1 MLTREFT
8 KTDYDYIVSVLDQW
22 FGGLSHDRAHPVFF
36 YELGS
41 KALIAEE
48 FGEVV
53 GFLLGF
59 TTEAV
64 PPEPVT
70 GYIHFVGIKPESRR
84 QGVGRLLYDTFIKQS
99 VAAGAKRIKAIAP
112 IGNDESALL
121 TLRTEETGA
130 LALANHSNGCVTKF
144 ARQLLSVIHHGLE
157 LEMTRLPVRTGK
169 IAQRAAALGHC
180 NRQHL
185 NNARA

>member
-8 KTDYDYIVSVLDQW
+8 KSDYDYVVSVLDQW
-22 FGGLSHDRAHPVFF
+22 FGGLAHDRAHPVFF

-48 FGEVV
+48 FGEIV

-64 PPEPVT
+64 PPEPIT

-112 IGNDESALL
+112 IGNDESA
-121 TLRTEETGA
+121 RF
-130 LALANHSNGCVTKF
+130 H
-144 ARQLLSVIHHGLE
+144 R
-157 LEMTRLPVRTGK
+157 
-169 IAQRAAALGHC
+169 ALGFTVTEDP
-180 NRQHL
+180 NYAGPGRGRLVFTKQL
-185 NNARA
+185 